1 MKKKLIATVMIVL
14 GLVTTIGCS
23 TKENNNETGKV
34 RVGVTISPLKEFAEI
49 IGGDKVEVFSIIP
62 QNSDP
67 HSFEPKPK
75 DLASLNNSDIFVYN
89 GLKMESWIDPILK
102 QIENKDVEIVNS
114 SNGVDIIEISQD
126 EHAGETAEEH
136 AKHEEEEHAN
146 ETAEEHAGHDHGT
159 QDPHIWL
166 SLKEATKQ
174 AENIKN
180 ALVLKDE
187 VNKDYYEENFRKL
200 KKDFN
205 DTYEEYAKKFE
216 NISNKNFVTGHAAF
230 GYLCRDFGLTQNSLI
245 GIYGGEGEIPPGDFK
260 EILEYC
266 KENNIKTI
274 FSESAASSSQSE
286 ALARD
291 AGAKVEKIYSLE
303 TKVDNM
309 SYLEGTRYNYEKIYE
324 ALK

>member
-1 MKKKLIATVMIVL
+1 MKKKLIATAMIVL

-23 TKENNNETGKV
+23 TKENNNETGKL

-89 GLKMESWIDPILK
+89 GLNMESWIGPILK

-114 SNGVDIIEISQD
+114 SNGVDIIELSQD

-136 AKHEEEEHAN
+136 AKHEEDEHAN

-166 SLKEATKQ
+166 SLKQATKQ

-180 ALVLKDE
+180 SLVLRDE
-187 VNKDYYEENFRKL
+187 ANKDYYEENFQKL

-205 DTYEEYAKKFE
+205 DTYEEYAEKFK

-230 GYLCRDFGLTQNSLI
+230 AYLCRDFGLTQNSIGNIFGVGESTAQDKKSLI
-245 GIYGGEGEIPPGDFK
+245 N
-260 EILEYC
+260 YC
-266 KENNIKTI
+266 KENNVKTI
-274 FSESAASSSQSE
+274 FSESAASSSESE

-303 TKVDNM
+303 TKEDNM